1 MLFMVSILL
10 PGAYTNTYTLL
21 KARKLLDS
29 VYEIIRR
36 GGGRKPPH
44 VLTTDSHV
52 LEYSEKYSSTL
63 ILCFM
68 HIHSFCV
75 LVFFPFISLIARKLF
90 TTISGWLLRS
100 KWKSFLELLEQ
111 FVLIGIF
118 CGIHSR
124 STVLII
130 IFVFIFFCF
139 ISFSSVDKDKQ
150 IINFTF
156 ESFRHSSSSKRLEL
170 VNAVEDCLASV
181 QLFDEARSMCS
192 LEVSCLVSILVSF
205 YKKSFLTRPFFAA
218 YFALLMIRL
227 FTRSNGNR
235 YCYSLLI

>member
-1 MLFMVSILL
+1 
-10 PGAYTNTYTLL
+10 
-21 KARKLLDS
+21 
-29 VYEIIRR
+29 
-36 GGGRKPPH
+36 
-44 VLTTDSHV
+44 
-52 LEYSEKYSSTL
+52 
-63 ILCFM
+63 M

-75 LVFFPFISLIARKLF
+75 LVFFHLFHSLPENYSQQFRAGCFDPNEKVFLNF
-90 TTISGWLLRS
+90 WNSLYWLAFFVWNFCSLTINGADYNLCS
-100 KWKSFLELLEQ
+100 
-111 FVLIGIF
+111 
-118 CGIHSR
+118 H
-124 STVLII
+124 
-130 IFVFIFFCF
+130 FFCF

-205 YKKSFLTRPFFAA
+205 YKKSFLTCPFFAA

>member
-1 MLFMVSILL
+1 MYSNTAKSIHQLSFSVL
-10 PGAYTNTYTLL
+10 CTL
-21 KARKLLDS
+21 
-29 VYEIIRR
+29 
-36 GGGRKPPH
+36 
-44 VLTTDSHV
+44 
-52 LEYSEKYSSTL
+52 
-63 ILCFM
+63 
-68 HIHSFCV
+68 

-100 KWKSFLELLEQ
+100 KWKSFFELLEQ
-111 FVLIGIF
+111 FVLIGLF
-118 CGIHSR
+118 CVEFLFTHESWVTINGADYNLCSH
-124 STVLII
+124 
-130 IFVFIFFCF
+130 FFCF

-156 ESFRHSSSSKRLEL
+156 ASFRHSSSSRRLEL

-181 QLFDEARSMCS
+181 QLFDDARSMCS

-205 YKKSFLTRPFFAA
+205 YKKSFLTCPFFAA